1 MITIHLRDEAY
12 QPVFED
18 DVDPD
23 RVHFYLLMPN
33 VDITAEGPTEMAV
46 PTGFTLPNG
55 NEQPFLHVVWED
67 VTIE

>member
-1 MITIHLRDEAY
+1 
-12 QPVFED
+12 
-18 DVDPD
+18 VDPD
-23 RVHFYLLMPN
+23 HVHFYLLMPN